1 MLLKLSSTV
10 GTSLRVSLGGD
21 QAEVGCW
28 GSGGPWCAEK
38 TSALFEL
45 HFEFSSSY
53 VSVFSFYTHIWADW
67 NLLFELQLRFS
78 SLYMPVFTV
87 WIAVFF
93 YAYLGRME
101 IFEPG
106 PKCCSSYVSVCSG
119 LHWLVLHSEIFELH
133 LEFSSCI
140 VYKFDAF
147 WWTTCKR
154 ISTGPMQ
161 CTVCILESYL
171 LVYLLK
177 LIRRG
182 E

>member
-1 MLLKLSSTV
+1 MFLNASKIVFHCWHVVASFLGWRPGRSWLLGK
-10 GTSLRVSLGGD
+10 
-21 QAEVGCW
+21 W
-28 GSGGPWCAEK
+28 WPWCAEK

-119 LHWLVLHSEIFELH
+119 LHWLVLRSEIFN
-133 LEFSSCI
+133 
-140 VYKFDAF
+140 
-147 WWTTCKR
+147 
-154 ISTGPMQ
+154 
-161 CTVCILESYL
+161 CILSSPSPSSPLYRCAFFGIA
-171 LVYLLK
+171 LVCFV
-177 LIRRG
+177 R
-182 E
+182 

>member
-1 MLLKLSSTV
+1 MFLLLLFLHST
-10 GTSLRVSLGGD
+10 TSVSKIVYFHFHCWHVVASFLGLRPGRSWLLGK
-21 QAEVGCW
+21 W
-28 GSGGPWCAEK
+28 WPWCAEK

-53 VSVFSFYTHIWADW
+53 VSLFSFYTHIWADW

-101 IFEPG
+101 IFDLG
-106 PKCCSSYVSVCSG
+106 PKCCRPSYVSVCSG

-133 LEFSSCI
+133 LEFSSSFSFLSTVSECI
-140 VYKFDAF
+140 FF
-147 WWTTCKR
+147 
-154 ISTGPMQ
+154 
-161 CTVCILESYL
+161 
-171 LVYLLK
+171 K
-177 LIRRG
+177 LH
-182 E
+182 

>member
-1 MLLKLSSTV
+1 MLLNASKIVFHCWHVVASFLGWRPGRSWLLGKL
-10 GTSLRVSLGGD
+10 
-21 QAEVGCW
+21 W
-28 GSGGPWCAEK
+28 PWCAEK

-53 VSVFSFYTHIWADW
+53 VSLFSFYTHIWADW

-119 LHWLVLHSEIFELH
+119 LHWLVLRSEIFN
-133 LEFSSCI
+133 
-140 VYKFDAF
+140 
-147 WWTTCKR
+147 
-154 ISTGPMQ
+154 
-161 CTVCILESYL
+161 CILSSPSPSSPLYRCAFFGIA
-171 LVYLLK
+171 LVCFV
-177 LIRRG
+177 R
-182 E
+182 